1 MNIKLAIIKEMSY
14 KKAKTKKSVEKA
26 NELKKNRT
34 RRRKSKMTTGQWA
47 IIAVMILGLIGLVI
61 PNLPSKPKPRPDI
74 SSANT
79 TPAIVEPVFQKEGEL
94 SFIRGENGA
103 QITKIE
109 IEIADDESQRMSG
122 LMHRKSMD
130 ENQGMLFMFDKND
143 PTTGFWMKNTHI
155 SLDIIFTNENKEII
169 TIHQNTEP
177 FSERS
182 LPPTEPALYVIEVV
196 AGYCKKNGIKVGDI
210 FDFEVVRE

>member
-1 MNIKLAIIKEMSY
+1 MAY
-14 KKAKTKKSVEKA
+14 KKAKTKKSIEKTT
-26 NELKKNRT
+26 EGKKNTSRK
-34 RRRKSKMTTGQWA
+34 RKSKMTAGQWG

-61 PNLPSKPKPRPDI
+61 PNLPKSSKPRPVLTE
-74 SSANT
+74 T
-79 TPAIVEPVFQKEGEL
+79 TKTNMIVEPQFQKEGEL
-94 SFIRGENGA
+94 SFKNADGEE
-103 QITKIE
+103 ISKID

-130 ENQGMLFMFDKND
+130 ENKGMLFLFDKND

-169 TIHQNTEP
+169 TIHENAEP

-182 LPPTEPALYVIEVV
+182 LPPTEPAIYVIETV
-196 AGYCKKNGIKVGDI
+196 AGYCQKHGIKVGDV
-210 FDFEVVRE
+210 FDFETVR